1 MAIVME
7 DRSVGSLG
15 AAGSAGSAGRA
26 LTLATVSFAVSFA
39 AWGLIGG
46 LAPIFSSLYGLSASQ
61 TALLVAVPVL
71 LGSLARLPMGMLTD
85 RFGGRL
91 VFTAL
96 LVFSSAAAF
105 LVPITSG
112 YTSLLVAAFLIGMAG
127 SSFAVGAAFVSRWT
141 SSGRQGTALGIYG
154 LGTIGQSLAVFA
166 GPVVA
171 ARFGWEAVFRGTS
184 ALLLA
189 WAVVYY
195 ALARNP
201 AQTGRPAT
209 VAAMAS
215 ILRRA
220 PTAWLLGGFYFLT
233 FGGFVAFS
241 IYLPTLLRAQF
252 GLEPADAGFR
262 AAGFV
267 VLATLMRPVGGWLA
281 DRIGGAQ
288 VLSWVFGGVA
298 LCSLLLTWP
307 SIVPFTVGA
316 LSCAMLMGLGN
327 GAVFK
332 LVPEH
337 FPKDTGTVTGL
348 VGALGGLGGFFPPLL
363 LGVFRDRLGA
373 IWPGFVLLAAT
384 ALVLRYA
391 NQRAFR
397 PGDVA
402 WTRSLPIGARQAL
415 ERVRAG
421 AWASLVTAGLAVAIV
436 VGSRNLQHFDA
447 ALVGYTF
454 ATLFAAFGISYRYAM
469 WLNRPPTRM
478 YWRRGWQAFFS
489 RRSIGGN
496 TLSLGRRAL
505 VEFAANAYIFRRGRL
520 RGLAHWLIMWG
531 CLLAAAITFPLVWG
545 WIHFETVPGDFH
557 MYRTFVFGVAVQDFP
572 VESALA
578 FVIFHGL
585 VWSSF
590 LVIAGVMLA
599 FRRRMIDHGAVAV
612 QQFGQDILPLL
623 LLFAIS
629 VSGLMLTASY
639 TWMRGYA
646 YEFLAIL
653 HAATVIV
660 TLLWLPF
667 GKLFHVFQRPAQLGV
682 GFYKDA
688 GARDQQAACRRC
700 GRPFASMAM
709 VRDLTEVEQE
719 LGFRYELPRGGHYQD
734 VCPKCRRALF
744 GLAQGALWREYLNA
758 RDLNARDQPRTRE
771 GG

>member
-1 MAIVME
+1 MRVP
-7 DRSVGSLG
+7 
-15 AAGSAGSAGRA
+15 A
-26 LTLATVSFAVSFA
+26 LVLATISFALSFA
-39 AWGLIGG
+39 AWGLVGG
-46 LAPIFSSLYGLSASQ
+46 LASTFTALYGLSASQ

-96 LVFSSAAAF
+96 LAFSGLAAF
-105 LVPITSG
+105 VVSLTGSYG
-112 YTSLLVAAFLIGMAG
+112 ALLVAAFLIGMAG

-141 SSGRQGTALGIYG
+141 APARQGTALGIYG
-154 LGTIGQSLAVFA
+154 LGTMGQSLAVFVA
-166 GPVVA
+166 PVVA
-171 ARFGWEAVFRGTS
+171 ASVGWARVFQGTG
-184 ALLLA
+184 AMLLA
-189 WAVVYY
+189 WAIAY
-195 ALARNP
+195 ALLARNP
-201 AQTGRPAT
+201 ASTGRPAT
-209 VAAMAS
+209 AAAMVAV
-215 ILRRA
+215 LRRA
-220 PTAWLLGGFYFLT
+220 PTAWLLGAFYFLT

-252 GLEPADAGFR
+252 GLVPADAGLR

-281 DRIGGAQ
+281 DRVGGAQ
-288 VLSWVFGGVA
+288 VLSWVFGGVTA
-298 LCSLLLTWP
+298 FSLLLTWP

-316 LSCAMLMGLGN
+316 LACALLFGLGN

-332 LVPEH
+332 LVPER

-363 LGVFRDRLGA
+363 LGVFRDHLGV
-373 IWPGFVLLAAT
+373 IWPGFVLLAAV
-384 ALVLRYA
+384 ALALRFL
-391 NQRAFR
+391 NQRVFHPA
-397 PGDVA
+397 DVE
-402 WTRSLPIGARQAL
+402 WTRALPPAARQAL

-421 AWASLVTAGLAVAIV
+421 VWAALVTAGLAAAIV
-436 VGSRNLQHFDA
+436 VGSRRLQHFDA
-447 ALVGYTF
+447 ALISYTF
-454 ATLFAAFGISYRYAM
+454 ATLFAAFGITYRYAM
-469 WLNRPPTRM
+469 WLHRPPTRL
-478 YWRRGWQAFFS
+478 YWRRGWQAFFARAS
-489 RRSIGGN
+489 VGRN
-496 TLSLGRRAL
+496 TLRLARRAA

-531 CLLAAAITFPLVWG
+531 CVLAAAITFPLVWG
-545 WIHFETVPGDFH
+545 WIHFETVPGDLET
-557 MYRTFVFGVAVQDFP
+557 YRTFVFGLPAGDFP
-572 VESALA
+572 VDSVAA

-590 LVIAGVMLA
+590 LVIAGVMIA
-599 FRRRMIDHGAVAV
+599 FRRRMTDHGAVAV

-629 VSGLMLTASY
+629 ITGLMLTASY

-653 HAATVIV
+653 HAVTVIL

-688 GARDQQAACRRC
+688 GNRERQALCRRC
-700 GRPFASMAM
+700 GQPFASLTMI
-709 VRDLTEVEQE
+709 RDLTAVEQE
-719 LGFRYELPRGGHYQD
+719 LGFRYELPDGHYQEI
-734 VCPKCRRALF
+734 CPRCRRALF
-744 GLAQGALWREYLNA
+744 GLAQGALWREYLNSRA
-758 RDLNARDQPRTRE
+758 EPR
-771 GG
+771 